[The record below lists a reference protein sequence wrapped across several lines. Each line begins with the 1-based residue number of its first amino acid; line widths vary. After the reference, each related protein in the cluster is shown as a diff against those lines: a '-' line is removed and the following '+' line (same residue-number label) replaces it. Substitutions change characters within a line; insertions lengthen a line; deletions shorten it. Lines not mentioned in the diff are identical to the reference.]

1 MKKLLMMVLVQLM
14 VLSAAAQMADYQ
26 KAVAKYKKFSTATAT
41 VVKIKHNKALKQD
54 MMTSG
59 TLTMK
64 KPNQVSIECEGGKDA
79 LIMDGSTFTM
89 VLRGRKHT
97 TTSTGNPQFATF
109 QAVFESIL
117 SGAQNGVD
125 LKKFN
130 DLKVT
135 KDGNT
140 VVLTITPETNDK
152 KLKRRIMFSTLILT
166 IDTKTSELKSLR
178 LNERKGGYTDYAFSN
193 FKFK

>member
-1 MKKLLMMVLVQLM
+1 MVLVQLM

-41 VVKIKHNKALKQD
+41 VVKTKHNKALKQD

-64 KPNQVSIECEGGKDA
+64 KPDQVSIECEGGKDA

-135 KDGNT
+135 KNGNT